1 MSRRY
6 ILDTDIC
13 IHARR
18 QRSAA
23 LLARFNSLQC
33 GEAVLSVITYG
44 ELLYGARKSTE
55 SKRAMQIIEEFG
67 NLFEILPVTEETAQT
82 YGLLRCDLATKGQ
95 IIGSNDLW
103 IAAHALLLGLT
114 LVTGNEREFRRVV
127 GLKVEN
133 WIR

>member
-23 LLARFNSLQC
+23 LLARFNNLQR

-55 SKRAMQIIEEFG
+55 SKRAMQIIEEFA

-82 YGLLRCDLATKGQ
+82 YGLLRSDLATRGQ

-114 LVTGNEREFRRVV
+114 LVTGNEREFRRVI

>member
-13 IHARR
+13 INARR

-23 LLARFNSLQC
+23 LLARFNSLQR

-55 SKRAMQIIEEFG
+55 SKRAMQIIEEFA

-82 YGLLRCDLATKGQ
+82 HGLLRCDLATTGQ
-95 IIGSNDLW
+95 IIASNDLW